1 MSYRLRA
8 EVLREAAAKRGDDSV
23 RRIVKATGIDRS
35 VIQRNLGG
43 LTEPSLGTLMRLRE
57 CYGVSIEDL
66 IKVLDVAQAAA
77 A

>member
-23 RRIVKATGIDRS
+23 RRIVKTTGIDRS

-43 LTEPSLGTLMRLRE
+43 HTEPSLGTLMRLRE
-57 CYGVSIEDL
+57 CYGVTIEKMIKPLDL
-66 IKVLDVAQAAA
+66 TQAA
-77 A
+77 